1 MDSSAEAGSVVWQ
14 SQDAGAEVTK
24 GSTVNIQISK
34 GKSTS
39 NNNSPDNS
47 GGNSGGQDNGDGDY
61 DDTPSLGSAT
71 IPDTAHVIIYVD
83 GVIQYDDTCST
94 SGGSTSISVSGSVGD
109 HDVTV
114 SVDGSTT
121 SQTYTFS

>member
-1 MDSSAEAGSVVWQ
+1 MATTTIPDSQRPGSL
-14 SQDAGAEVTK
+14 
-24 GSTVNIQISK
+24 
-34 GKSTS
+34 
-39 NNNSPDNS
+39 PDN
-47 GGNSGGQDNGDGDY
+47 
-61 DDTPSLGSAT
+61 T
-71 IPDTAHVIIYVD
+71 DTAHVIIYVD
-83 GVIQYDDTCST
+83 GDQYDDTCST

>member
-1 MDSSAEAGSVVWQ
+1 MP
-14 SQDAGAEVTK
+14 GAEVTK

-39 NNNSPDNS
+39 NNNSPDNNS
-47 GGNSGGQDNGDGDY
+47 GGNSGGGQDNGDGDY

-71 IPDTAHVIIYVD
+71 IPVSLPDNTDTAHVIAYVD
-83 GVIQYDDTCST
+83 GVIQYDGTCST
-94 SGGSTSISVSGSVGD
+94 AAAGSTSISVSGSVGD

>member
-1 MDSSAEAGSVVWQ
+1 M
-14 SQDAGAEVTK
+14 TK

-34 GKSTS
+34 GKSPS
-39 NNNSPDNS
+39 NNNSPDNG
-47 GGNSGGQDNGDGDY
+47 GGNSGGQDNGDGSY

-71 IPDTAHVIIYVD
+71 IPVSLPDNTDTAHVIIYVD

>member
-1 MDSSAEAGSVVWQ
+1 MPRGAIYSNMVRITESVPGSHP
-14 SQDAGAEVTK
+14 A
-24 GSTVNIQISK
+24 
-34 GKSTS
+34 
-39 NNNSPDNS
+39 DN
-47 GGNSGGQDNGDGDY
+47 
-61 DDTPSLGSAT
+61 T
-71 IPDTAHVIIYVD
+71 DTAHVIIYVD

>member
-1 MDSSAEAGSVVWQ
+1 MACFMALLVTSLMPRASSIFAIALLVR
-14 SQDAGAEVTK
+14 AR
-24 GSTVNIQISK
+24 I
-34 GKSTS
+34 
-39 NNNSPDNS
+39 
-47 GGNSGGQDNGDGDY
+47 
-61 DDTPSLGSAT
+61 SAT
-71 IPDTAHVIIYVD
+71 IPVSLPDNTDTAHVIIYVD